1 VDTKTT
7 DKVVRRRQYSAA
19 FKAQVVAECEVPGA
33 SVAKVALAHG
43 INSNIVHG
51 WRKLV
56 RGPAAAAPVPQPTQF
71 VPVTITPAP
80 AVADCRQDIE
90 VELRRGT
97 VTMKITW
104 PAAAAA
110 DFAAFTRELLR

>member
-1 VDTKTT
+1 MDTKTT
-7 DKVVRRRQYSAA
+7 AKVVRRRQYSAA
-19 FKAQVVAECEVPGA
+19 FKAQVVAECDVPGA

-51 WRKLV
+51 WRKLA
-56 RGPAAAAPVPQPTQF
+56 RGPAAPVSEPVQF
-71 VPVTITPAP
+71 VPVTIAP
-80 AVADCRQDIE
+80 AAVGSNLRQDIE
-90 VELRRGT
+90 VELRRGA
-97 VTMKITW
+97 VTMKIAW

>member
-7 DKVVRRRQYSAA
+7 DKVARRRRYSAA
-19 FKAQVVAECEVPGA
+19 FKAQVVAECNVRGA

-51 WRKLV
+51 WRKLA
-56 RGPAAAAPVPQPTQF
+56 RGPAASPAAQRMQF
-71 VPVTITPAP
+71 VPVAIAPAP
-80 AVADCRQDIE
+80 GGASCRQDIE
-90 VELRRGT
+90 VELRRGA
-97 VTMKITW
+97 VTMKIHW

-110 DFAAFTRELLR
+110 DFAVFTRELLR

>member
-1 VDTKTT
+1 MDTKTT

-19 FKAQVVAECEVPGA
+19 FKAQVVAECEAPGA

-51 WRKLV
+51 WRKLA
-56 RGPAAAAPVPQPTQF
+56 RGPAASASEPVQF
-71 VPVTITPAP
+71 VPVTIGPAP
-80 AVADCRQDIE
+80 GGASCRQDIE
-90 VELRRGT
+90 VELRRGA
-97 VTMKITW
+97 VTMKIIW
-104 PAAAAA
+104 PAAGAA

>member
-19 FKAQVVAECEVPGA
+19 FKVQVVGECEAPGA

-43 INSNIVHG
+43 INSYIVHG

-56 RGPAAAAPVPQPTQF
+56 RGPAAVQVQQATQF
-71 VPVTITPAP
+71 VPVTIAPAP
-80 AVADCRQDIE
+80 GGASLRQGIE
-90 VELRRGT
+90 VELRRGA
-97 VTMKITW
+97 VAMKITW
-104 PAAAAA
+104 PAAGAA

>member
-7 DKVVRRRQYSAA
+7 DKVVRRRQYSAQ
-19 FKAQVVAECEVPGA
+19 FKAQVVAECDAPGA

-56 RGPAAAAPVPQPTQF
+56 RAPAAVVAPQPAQF
-71 VPVTITPAP
+71 VPVTIAP
-80 AVADCRQDIE
+80 AMSGASCRQGIE
-90 VELRRGT
+90 VELRGGA
-97 VTMKITW
+97 VTMKMTW